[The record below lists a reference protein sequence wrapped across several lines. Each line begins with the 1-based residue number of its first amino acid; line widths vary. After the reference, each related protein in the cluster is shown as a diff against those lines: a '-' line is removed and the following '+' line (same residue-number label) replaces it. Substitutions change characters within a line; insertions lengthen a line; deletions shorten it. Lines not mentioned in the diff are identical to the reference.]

1 MNLYLIRHAEARPL
15 GEGDT
20 ISDEERPLTEQGE
33 AQAKLVGTGLQ
44 KRGIHLGMLLTS
56 PLLRARQ
63 TADGILSA
71 WTAPTPQLE
80 VYDTLAPG
88 KSAKKLSRHLRTLE
102 TDSVAIV
109 GHNPDLSEYLSW
121 LIGSKRAQLHLS
133 KGGVAFVVADG
144 VRKGLG
150 TLQWMVTPEWLG

>member
-1 MNLYLIRHAEARPL
+1 VNLYLIRHAEARPL

-20 ISDEERPLTEQGE
+20 ITDDERPLTEQGE
-33 AQAKLVGTGLQ
+33 AQAKLIGAGLQ
-44 KRGIHLGMLLTS
+44 KRGIHLGMILTS

-63 TADGILSA
+63 TADLIVGA
-71 WTAPTPQLE
+71 WAAPTPQLE
-80 VYDTLAPG
+80 VCDGLSPG

-109 GHNPDLSEYLSW
+109 GHNPDLSGYLAW
-121 LIGSKRAQLHLS
+121 LVGSKWAQLHVS

-150 TLQWMVTPEWLG
+150 TLQWLVTPEWLG

>member
-1 MNLYLIRHAEARPL
+1 VNLYLIRHAEARPL

-20 ISDEERPLTEQGE
+20 AADEERPLTEQGE
-33 AQAKLVGTGLQ
+33 AQAKLIGSGLQ

-63 TADGILSA
+63 TADAILGA

-80 VYDTLAPG
+80 VCDALSPG
-88 KSAKKLSRHLRTLE
+88 KSPKKLSRHLRTLE
-102 TDSVAIV
+102 SDSIAIV
-109 GHNPDLSEYLSW
+109 GHNPDLSAYLSW
-121 LIGSKRAQLHLS
+121 LIGGKRAQVHLS
-133 KGGVAFVVADG
+133 KGSVAFVVADA
-144 VRKGLG
+144 VRKDLG